1 MMRSLVVLAQRAEL
15 APRLKPR
22 PPSASRQLDLVLD
35 DVRLQGMTAVERQAA
50 LRSLARLLLEASG
63 VAMLEASDD
72 HA

>member
-1 MMRSLVVLAQRAEL
+1 MRSLVVPAQRAEL

-22 PPSASRQLDLVLD
+22 PQSASRQLDLVLD
-35 DVRLQGMTAVERQAA
+35 DVRLQGMTAAERQAA